1 MANAASVAQGVL
13 SSAFSFCSPGPDF
26 GTGGLTKLTRAA
38 SAAFCLA
45 ICFDGPY
52 PLYWAPSTVTETP
65 NC

>member
-1 MANAASVAQGVL
+1 MAKAASVAHGVL

-52 PLYWAPSTVTETP
+52 PL
-65 NC
+65 